1 MIIQVKVIASA
12 RENRV
17 VGFDNEVLKVK
28 CTAIAEKGK
37 ANAAVIALLADYY
50 GVSKSAIT
58 IVRGATSSFKTV
70 NVATTMS
77 L

>member
-17 VGFDNEVLKVK
+17 VGFENEVLKVK
-28 CTAIAEKGK
+28 CTAVAEKGK
-37 ANAAVIALLADYY
+37 ANTAVVALLAKYY

-58 IVRGATSSFKTV
+58 IVRGTTSSLKTV
-70 NVATTMS
+70 NIAMPTP